1 LEAQRFDLLVDA
13 IADHAVYMLDSSG
26 FVATWNAGA
35 ERIKG
40 YTPTEIIGR
49 HFSEFF
55 TPEDREKGIPRKALQ
70 IALST
75 GRFEVEGLR
84 VRKDGTSFWANAV
97 LQPVRDEQGNHIG
110 FVKVTRDID
119 ERMQTERTL
128 RESERRFRILV
139 EGVTDYAIYML
150 DPGGIVVNWNPGAER
165 LKGYT
170 AGEIVG
176 QHFSKFYGK
185 DDRAAGLPGRVLEQ
199 AMREGR
205 YEAEGWRYRKDGS
218 RFWAS
223 VVVDAIRNPDGTLE
237 GFAKITRDI
246 TERRASLEAV
256 RESER
261 QFRLLVSGVT
271 DYAIF
276 MLDPNGI
283 VTSWNAGAQKIKGY
297 TSEEIIGQH
306 FSLFYTERDRAA
318 GVPARALYA
327 AAHDGKFEAE
337 GLRVRKDGS
346 MFFASVVIDPIYDE
360 NSQLVGFAKITRD
373 ITERRKAEDALLEV
387 QAQRAQA
394 QKMDALGQLTGGVA
408 HDFNNLLMVV
418 DGHIR
423 TIRKTIA
430 TAEDPK
436 VIRAVEAIEHA
447 AQRGATLTRQL
458 LTFARRQT
466 INPTVI
472 HVAEQTE
479 SFRNMLSSFIGGSV
493 RLLTTADPAT
503 WSVKADVGELELALV
518 NLVVNARDAM
528 PDGGIVSITVEN
540 TILHADK
547 TDAGIE
553 GEFVA
558 LRVVD
563 TGAGI
568 PPDVLAKVFDPFFTT
583 KGAEKGTGLGLSQVH
598 GFAHQSGGTV
608 KIESEVGKGT
618 IVTIYLPRSHEMLD
632 DEIAEASVASL
643 GGRVLLVEDNPDV
656 MNVATAMLQSLDYEV
671 EAVSTPVAA
680 LDVLNKRDFDLVL
693 SDIVIPGPMNGI
705 ALANEIR
712 IRKPGLPVLL
722 ATGYS
727 PEASQADSEFPMLR
741 KPFQLAE
748 LSRALSRLIAE
759 SKQPDDSNVIRLRPA
774 HRGAAP
780 KKSK

>member
-1 LEAQRFDLLVDA
+1 LEAQRFDLLVGA

-40 YTPTEIIGR
+40 YTPAEIIGR

-55 TPEDREKGIPRKALQ
+55 TPEDREKGIPQKALQ
-70 IALST
+70 NALST
-75 GRFEVEGLR
+75 GRHEVEGWR
-84 VRKDGTSFWANAV
+84 VRKDGTSFWANAM
-97 LQPVRDEQGNHIG
+97 LQPVRDEQGNHLG
-110 FVKVTRDID
+110 FVKVTRDIT

-139 EGVTDYAIYML
+139 EGVIDYAIYML

-199 AMREGR
+199 AAREGR

-237 GFAKITRDI
+237 GFAKVTRDI
-246 TERRASLEAV
+246 TERRASLEAI

-297 TSEEIIGQH
+297 TAEEITGQH

-318 GVPARALYA
+318 GVPARALYTA
-327 AAHDGKFEAE
+327 THDGKFEAE

-346 MFFASVVIDPIYDE
+346 MFFASVVIDSIHDE
-360 NSQLVGFAKITRD
+360 HGQLVGFAKITRD
-373 ITERRKAEDALLEV
+373 ITERRKAQDALLEV
-387 QAQRAQA
+387 QAQRAHA

-418 DGHIR
+418 GGHIR
-423 TIRKTIA
+423 TIRKA
-430 TAEDPK
+430 MAGVEDPK
-436 VIRAVEAIEHA
+436 TIQAAEAIEHA

-466 INPTVI
+466 VNPTVI
-472 HVAEQTE
+472 YIAEQTD
-479 SFRNMLSSFIGGSV
+479 SFRRMLSSFIGGSV
-493 RLLTTADPAT
+493 RLVTTAGPEI
-503 WSVKADVGELELALV
+503 WPVKVDVGELELALV
-518 NLVVNARDAM
+518 NLVLNARDAM
-528 PDGGIVSITVEN
+528 TEGGIVSMTVEN
-540 TILHADK
+540 AVLRGDE
-547 TDAGIE
+547 TDARVE

-558 LRVVD
+558 IRVVD

-568 PPDVLAKVFDPFFTT
+568 PPDVLTKVFDPFFTT
-583 KGAEKGTGLGLSQVH
+583 KGADKGTGLGLSQVH
-598 GFAHQSGGTV
+598 GFAHQSGGAV

-618 IVTIYLPRSHEMLD
+618 VVTIYLPRSHDALD
-632 DEIAEASVASL
+632 GEIAETSVASP

-656 MNVATAMLQSLDYEV
+656 MHVATAMLQSLDYEV

-680 LDVLNKRDFDLVL
+680 LDLLDRKDFDLVL
-693 SDIVIPGPMNGI
+693 SDIVIPGPMNGM
-705 ALANEIR
+705 ALADEIR
-712 IRKPGLPVLL
+712 SRKPRLPILL

-727 PEASQADSEFPMLR
+727 PEAGQAGCDFPILR
-741 KPFQLAE
+741 KPLQLAE
-748 LSRALSRLIAE
+748 LSRALSRLIAK
-759 SKQPDDSNVIRLRPA
+759 SKQPDDSNIIRLHQAR
-774 HRGAAP
+774 RGAAP
-780 KKSK
+780 KKDK